1 MIEFLFTE
9 SSVAVVAAVGG
20 CCGFFSCFVFFPC
33 CWLLCD
39 STVRKKVTVTALGTF
54 LVPEVLPPSFLYMG
68 CLGLFFFFLGFFLR
82 SWNWSAVIGC
92 AVLAVSVTKF
102 CDWPKFWSWV
112 P

>member
-39 STVRKKVTVTALGTF
+39 STVIKKMTVTALGIF
-54 LVPEVLPPSFLYMG
+54 LVPKVLLLSFLYMG
-68 CLGLFFFFLGFFLR
+68 LFVFFWKLR
-82 SWNWSAVIGC
+82 NWN
-92 AVLAVSVTKF
+92 
-102 CDWPKFWSWV
+102 
-112 P
+112 